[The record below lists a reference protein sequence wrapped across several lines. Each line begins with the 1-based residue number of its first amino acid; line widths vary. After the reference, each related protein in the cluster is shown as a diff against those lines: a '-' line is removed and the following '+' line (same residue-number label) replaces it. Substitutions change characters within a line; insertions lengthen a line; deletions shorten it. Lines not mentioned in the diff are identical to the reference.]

1 MKKFDVK
8 NLVVAAVGAI
18 VAGLAF
24 LIKKN
29 WEVIRAKMNK

>member
-1 MKKFDVK
+1 MKKFNVG

-18 VAGLAF
+18 VAGLVF

-29 WEVIRAKMNK
+29 FKNIVIF